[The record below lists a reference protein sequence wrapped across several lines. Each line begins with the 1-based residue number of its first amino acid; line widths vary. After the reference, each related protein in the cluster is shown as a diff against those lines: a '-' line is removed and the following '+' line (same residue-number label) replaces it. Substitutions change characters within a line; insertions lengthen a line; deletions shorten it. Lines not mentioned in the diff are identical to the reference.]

1 MHLPIFWITCF
12 SWSCLLQL
20 GSGVLSLDFEISGVK
35 GLRVH
40 WKGGWTCLVPFSLSV
55 DQRRSTKTLTW
66 NNTTIRGNI
75 YDFCLFHFFF
85 SQFFSWFLLK
95 NPRFSHRTFTGPAPL
110 GRFFHLWAV
119 GWHHHPLHCHPWRSR
134 GRNVTS
140 CFVVVTRP
148 PVFCWVKN
156 RHIMWIIGIYILDI
170 SLMLLQI
177 FTPFFFCCEFHLH
190 GEFAGFSRKQL

>member
-40 WKGGWTCLVPFSLSV
+40 WKGGWICLVPFSLSV

-85 SQFFSWFLLK
+85 LPVLLLISPKKPQIFAPDLYRTCTTGQVFSPMGRGVAPPPPALPPLEEPRSECYKLFCGCDKTPCFLL
-95 NPRFSHRTFTGPAPL
+95 
-110 GRFFHLWAV
+110 
-119 GWHHHPLHCHPWRSR
+119 
-134 GRNVTS
+134 
-140 CFVVVTRP
+140 
-148 PVFCWVKN
+148 
-156 RHIMWIIGIYILDI
+156 
-170 SLMLLQI
+170 
-177 FTPFFFCCEFHLH
+177 
-190 GEFAGFSRKQL
+190 GEE